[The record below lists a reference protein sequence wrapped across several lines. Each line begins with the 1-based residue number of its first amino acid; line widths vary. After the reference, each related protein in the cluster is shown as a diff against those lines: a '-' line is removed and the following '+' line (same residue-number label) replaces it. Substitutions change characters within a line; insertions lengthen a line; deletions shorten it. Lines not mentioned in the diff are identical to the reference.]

1 MNREEMLATIDAAY
15 AARAADDVEALTR
28 VLAPDA
34 TFEFAGEPGPLH
46 SLPGSTGPEDS
57 EPAIAALM
65 RLISTSGVERLQ
77 AVIEGNRATTVSRR
91 HAASIEGGSA
101 VIETW
106 KTVCLHDRRAPFSKR
121 DAWIGASVMI
131 SASIALSALGI
142 AFDRII
148 FAPMESWVR
157 TRWGLNS
164 A

>member
-77 AVIEGNRATTVSRR
+77 AVIEGNRATTVSRVTLSFAGR
-91 HAASIEGGSA
+91 PPF
-101 VIETW
+101 ETLVCDLW
-106 KTVCLHDRRAPFSKR
+106 EFDDAGRIKTFLEFADTARIAEEMRA
-121 DAWIGASVMI
+121 
-131 SASIALSALGI
+131 IAG
-142 AFDRII
+142 
-148 FAPMESWVR
+148 
-157 TRWGLNS
+157 
-164 A
+164 